1 MDRVFDSKR
10 DLWLGLLIWAGALVN
25 IIAGLFLLRVIPAA
39 SLIMLPLG
47 GLILWTWYRT
57 FYRLTG
63 KDIIVRSGPF
73 RWTVKVADIREVYP
87 TDNPRSSPASSLD
100 RLRIESG
107 GGRWIMI
114 SPRDKED
121 FLKCLTAADD
131 GLVLQ
136 DGKIARK
143 DR

>member
-1 MDRVFDSKR
+1 MDRIFISKR

-25 IIAGLFLLRVIPAA
+25 IVAGLFLFSIMPAV

-47 GLILWTWYRT
+47 GLILWTYYRT
-57 FYRLTG
+57 FYRLTE

-73 RWTVKVADIREVYP
+73 HWTVKVADITEVYP

-107 GGRWIMI
+107 GDRWIMI
-114 SPRDKED
+114 SPQDKEG
-121 FLKCLTAADD
+121 FLKSLVAVDD
-131 GLVLQ
+131 GLVLR
-136 DGKIARK
+136 DGKVVRK
-143 DR
+143 GR